1 MSDRS
6 DLEGLGRTPT
16 SHERLSG
23 RPWDASYRGR
33 RPPWDVGRPHSCVVR
48 LAHEGAFRGRVL
60 DAGCGTG
67 ENALAIAARGLSV
80 LAVDVAAS
88 AVASGQAKA
97 ESRGLP
103 VTFLVADALDLGRLG
118 QSFES
123 VLDCGLFHTFDDA
136 ERVRYVAGLASVV
149 ASGGRCTCCA
159 STTRLQVTAA
169 VHAE

>member
-1 MSDRS
+1 
-6 DLEGLGRTPT
+6 
-16 SHERLSG
+16 
-23 RPWDASYRGR
+23 
-33 RPPWDVGRPHSCVVR
+33 
-48 LAHEGAFRGRVL
+48 VL

-149 ASGGRCTCCA
+149 ASGGTLHLLCFNDTTPGDGGGPRRVSRVSCGQLSSMA
-159 STTRLQVTAA
+159 GLWSRSSTTGTRRSLMSTAYRPGWPQSA
-169 VHAE
+169 GPELPAG